1 MKAVDILRGA
11 RNRIANGWTQQ
22 GLAVTRDGLETSP
35 VSADACKFCAL
46 GAMASVFFPSP
57 DKFDSTQYTG
67 GMYEKK
73 EGRRAMNLLSD
84 AMDELATDGLRGI
97 MYSEN
102 TKAEE
107 VAIYRF
113 NDDFNTTQEKVLEAF
128 DLAINNAKEQ
138 ENGTSTGQDT
148 GSAGEGAGRTD

>member
-1 MKAVDILRGA
+1 
-11 RNRIANGWTQQ
+11 
-22 GLAVTRDGLETSP
+22 
-35 VSADACKFCAL
+35 
-46 GAMASVFFPSP
+46 
-57 DKFDSTQYTG
+57 
-67 GMYEKK
+67 
-73 EGRRAMNLLSD
+73 MNLLSD

-138 ENGTSTGQDT
+138 ENGTSTGHDT
-148 GSAGEGAGRTD
+148 GSVGEGTGSTD